1 MPKKSVTILG
11 STGSIGTNTVDL
23 LLRHPELYE
32 VKALTGNRNV
42 GLLAEQARRLSAR
55 MAVTADK
62 ALYPEL
68 KEALSG
74 TGTRVEAGDDA
85 VLAAAEEEAD
95 WTMSSIVGAAGLV
108 PTMAVVRRGKTL
120 ALANKETLVCA
131 GELVMDAV
139 KNCGTTLIPVDSEHS
154 AIFQTLEERHRSAVD
169 RILLTA
175 SGGPFREK
183 DPAFMEKVTPEQAVA
198 HPNWNMGAKISV
210 DSATMMNKGLEIIEA
225 FHLFGF
231 PAEKIE
237 VLVHPQSVVH
247 SAVGYV
253 DGSVL
258 AHMGVADMRTPIA
271 YALGWPERI
280 PSPTERLDLTR
291 MSALTFARPDE
302 ERFPALRVAREA
314 LNRGQ
319 AATAVMNAANEI
331 AVGAF
336 LNREI
341 GFLDIVRIVE
351 AVMEAYTPS
360 AVKTIGDVL
369 AVDAQARGTAREKI
383 KMIKRRPA

>member
-183 DPAFMEKVTPEQAVA
+183 DPAFMEKITPEQAVA
-198 HPNWNMGAKISV
+198 HPNWSMGAKISV

>member
-183 DPAFMEKVTPEQAVA
+183 DPAFMEKITPEQAVA

>member
-198 HPNWNMGAKISV
+198 HPNWSMGAKISV